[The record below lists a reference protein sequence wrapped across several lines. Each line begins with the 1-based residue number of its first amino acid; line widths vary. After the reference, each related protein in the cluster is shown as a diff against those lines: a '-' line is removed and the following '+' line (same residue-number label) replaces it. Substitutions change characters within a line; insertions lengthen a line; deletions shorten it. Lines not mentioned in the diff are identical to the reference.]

1 MTRNIYKLGPR
12 STTKYNKDVV
22 AVTTTKSLLNRS
34 NTLKENCEK
43 RIILSGEGYTMSA
56 TMY

>member
-22 AVTTTKSLLNRS
+22 AVTTTKSLWDRS
-34 NTLKENCEK
+34 NTLKERCEK
-43 RIILSGEGYTMSA
+43 RIILNRKGIRCPRQ
-56 TMY
+56 